1 MLPAILTLIF
11 AVTFAAAPFFTTP
24 FGGFASDLLPIP
36 QSDPPIQ
43 PAGYAFSIWSL
54 IYIYLIVS
62 AIYGLVKRPQNS
74 TWDAVRWPLIASL
87 VLGTPWLW
95 VANNNAIWS
104 TVLIFLMLATAIM
117 ALMRTPPT
125 DRWWL
130 RVPVALLAGWL
141 TAASFVSLG
150 VTMAGYG
157 VLFNDLG
164 WAYLGILLALVT
176 AISVTMRMGGA
187 PEYAVAVIW
196 ALIGIMVNNGMDHI
210 GITLLAGVGVLLL
223 LTFSWQASQGK
234 ISRTAF

>member
-11 AVTFAAAPFFTTP
+11 AITFAAAPFFTTP

-36 QSDPPIQ
+36 QDNPPIQ

-54 IYIYLIVS
+54 IYVYLIVS
-62 AIYGLVKRPQNS
+62 AAFGLAKRPHDS
-74 TWDAVRWPLIASL
+74 GWDAARWPLIASL

-95 VANNNAIWS
+95 VANTNAVWS
-104 TVLIFLMLATAIM
+104 TMLIFLMLASAIM
-117 ALMRTPPT
+117 ALMRTPAE

-157 VLFNDLG
+157 VLLDSLG
-164 WAYLGILLALVT
+164 WAYLGILLALLVAITVT
-176 AISVTMRMGGA
+176 VKRGGV
-187 PEYAVAVIW
+187 PEYVVAVIW
-196 ALIGIMVNNGMDHI
+196 ALVGIMVNNGMTHV
-210 GITLLAGVGVLLL
+210 GITMLAAVGAFVLAAI
-223 LTFSWQASQGK
+223 SWQACQGK
-234 ISRTAF
+234 ISRDTF